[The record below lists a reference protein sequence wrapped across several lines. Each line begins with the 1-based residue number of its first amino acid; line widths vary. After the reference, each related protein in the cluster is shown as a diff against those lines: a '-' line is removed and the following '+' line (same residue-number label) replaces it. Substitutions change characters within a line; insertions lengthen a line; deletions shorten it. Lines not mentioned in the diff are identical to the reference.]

1 MAPSDDPDEAAD
13 RLEHALERIAM
24 QAGQERAGLER
35 ARQDPVLPSGA
46 SVSEIA
52 ERLDVLITR
61 LRTTLSAERE

>member
-13 RLEHALERIAM
+13 RLEHALERIAAR
-24 QAGQERAGLER
+24 AGQQR
-35 ARQDPVLPSGA
+35 DPVLPSGA
-46 SVSEIA
+46 SVAEIA